1 MNHDDN
7 HTVRLTTD
15 LLAGGARC
23 LGGFAAAALGAAVAG
38 CGGSS
43 APTGELTVAIQSEDT
58 ITGGLSAGMGDEDI
72 VDGWDVTFDKY
83 IAAFGEVHIHAMAAG
98 GSDVHTDANLV
109 IDLRTVPETGRV
121 VGTRT
126 LPEGRYSFEYDMPHA
141 TAALTRDGSVSQA
154 DFDRMVAE
162 ECSYLI
168 AGTAT
173 NGSRSIDFDFCLDAE
188 ARYECSAMEGMEGIA
203 VSAGATTAF
212 MTIHGDHL
220 FFNGF
225 PVGDEAVVRRRAG
238 WLALVDD
245 ATGADGTVD
254 NADLEATPISILPS
268 ADYSLAG
275 APMVEGMAVTNMAL
289 YARAQLVTQGHL
301 NGEGECLANG
311 VGHMH
316 LDRGL

>member
-1 MNHDDN
+1 MNRDMI
-7 HTVRLTTD
+7 TTAS
-15 LLAGGARC
+15 LATT
-23 LGGFAAAALGAAVAG
+23 ALGLASLAG

-43 APTGELTVAIQSEDT
+43 TPTGELTVAIQAEDT
-58 ITGGLSAGMGDEDI
+58 ISGGLAAGTGDEDI
-72 VDGWDVTFDKY
+72 VDGWSVTFDKY

-98 GSDVHTDANLV
+98 GSDVHADANTV

-121 VGTRT
+121 VGMET
-126 LPEGRYSFEYDMPHA
+126 LAEGRYSFEYGMPVA
-141 TAALTRDGSVSQA
+141 TAELTRDSSVSQA

-162 ECSYLI
+162 GCSYLI
-168 AGTAT
+168 VGSAT
-173 NGSRSIDFDFCLDAE
+173 NGARTIDFDFCLDAE
-188 ARYECSAMEGMEGIA
+188 AVYECSSTDGMEGVL
-203 VSAGATTAF
+203 VSAGSSTAF
-212 MTIHGDHL
+212 MTVHGDHL

-225 PVGDEAVVRRRAG
+225 PAGDEGVVTRRAG

-254 NADLEATPISILPS
+254 NDDLEATPISILPS
-268 ADYSLAG
+268 ADYSLSG
-275 APMVEGMAVTNMAL
+275 APMVEGMAVTNMSL
-289 YARAQLVTQGHL
+289 YARAQLQTQGHL